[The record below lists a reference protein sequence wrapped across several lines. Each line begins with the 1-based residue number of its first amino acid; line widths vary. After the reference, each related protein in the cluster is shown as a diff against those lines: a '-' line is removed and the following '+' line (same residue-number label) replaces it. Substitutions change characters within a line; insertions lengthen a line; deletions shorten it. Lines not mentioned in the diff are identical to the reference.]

1 MWMWR
6 SRKRSTPAL
15 RAATAYCC
23 TAWDGPGASLAELRE
38 GCRRFARGQ
47 GLLIT
52 AWAAEVAPD
61 DIERRYTELLRY
73 TIEFA
78 TDPEIDALLIAES
91 STLVRS
97 YGTAELLAKT
107 LSPEGSRIVPVGL
120 SLAGPSLSFVD
131 SSRPIPS

>member
-6 SRKRSTPAL
+6 SRKRSTRVL

-38 GCRRFARGQ
+38 GCRRFARGH

-61 DIERRYTELLRY
+61 RVEHRYTELLRY

-78 TDPEIDALLIAES
+78 SDPEVDALLIAES

-97 YGTAELLAKT
+97 LGTAELLART
-107 LSPEGSRIVPVGL
+107 LSPEGSRILPVGGL
-120 SLAGPSLSFVD
+120 LVA
-131 SSRPIPS
+131 